1 MHGFIFDG
9 AKYTVVDFPKAN
21 SLTQAFGITDTNV
34 ISGTYFGQD
43 QLNHGFFL
51 RNGKFTSYDVQKGI
65 STYVLGMN
73 NAENFVGYIGNQGRD
88 HALINVGGKLTIFR
102 AKGQPT
108 EAYAI
113 NNKNQAVGYFV
124 APDDAHVH
132 GFLRDANGKITQID
146 VPGSIQGGWTV
157 CQGINDR
164 GVITGLYDDP
174 SNNMHG
180 FIFKNGK
187 FHTFRLPTVY
197 GINNTGVFVGGYT
210 GKDNKNYGYI
220 ATPK

>member
-1 MHGFIFDG
+1 
-9 AKYTVVDFPKAN
+9 
-21 SLTQAFGITDTNV
+21 
-34 ISGTYFGQD
+34 
-43 QLNHGFFL
+43 
-51 RNGKFTSYDVQKGI
+51 
-65 STYVLGMN
+65 MN
-73 NAENFVGYIGNQGRD
+73 NAGNFVGYVGNQGDD
-88 HALINVGGKLTIFR
+88 HAFVNLGGKATIFR
-102 AKGQPT
+102 AQGRPT

-113 NNKNQAVGYFV
+113 NNKNQAVGFFV
-124 APDDAHVH
+124 APDNGHVH

-146 VPGSIQGGWTV
+146 VPGSIQGGVSV
-157 CQGINDR
+157 CQRINQL

-197 GINNTGVFVGGYT
+197 GINNAGVFVGGYV
-210 GKDNKNYGYI
+210 GKDQKNYGYI